1 MKHSSLGV
9 KDPAQVLDP
18 GDAGHPGAWWI
29 WSLLLAGASL
39 RTTNVIVLALVI
51 AVATQVVV
59 ARADP
64 DSPWSRIQ
72 RYVLSFAVI
81 MGVLR
86 LGLVAAF
93 APRTPGTVLL
103 TLPTLD
109 LPTWMAG
116 VSVGGPVTTGAM
128 FTGVVESLRLIALL
142 AAFTVPASLVSPH
155 RTVRA
160 LPDGVAELGVIT
172 TVALTVTPAAAEH
185 VRRLAET
192 RRLRG
197 RPHRGIRGMRGSITA
212 VLEGSFDH
220 SLTLAASMEA
230 RGYGGRRPG
239 EDPGARRTA
248 TWLLTAAVVV
258 ASLGAFIMLNAGGS
272 RVVGAAAMAAGA
284 ILITFALRGASKR
297 SVRTRYRPLAWTGSD
312 WVLVAGGLAALG
324 GSIAQARLNAVV
336 LAPGTNPP
344 EAPPLAIIAIAGLA
358 VAYCCAAFSGGGPTP
373 TSPPVPLPNAGADR

>member
-1 MKHSSLGV
+1 M
-9 KDPAQVLDP
+9 PAIRGP
-18 GDAGHPGAWWI
+18 GGFGACC
-29 WSLLLAGASL
+29 SQASL

-172 TVALTVTPAAAEH
+172 TVALTVTPRQPNMCGDSP
-185 VRRLAET
+185 RRDGCGD
-192 RRLRG
+192 G
-197 RPHRGIRGMRGSITA
+197 RT
-212 VLEGSFDH
+212 
-220 SLTLAASMEA
+220 AASGGCAA
-230 RGYGGRRPG
+230 RSRPCSRARSTIPSPWPPRWRPVATAGVVPGRIR
-239 EDPGARRTA
+239 
-248 TWLLTAAVVV
+248 
-258 ASLGAFIMLNAGGS
+258 
-272 RVVGAAAMAAGA
+272 
-284 ILITFALRGASKR
+284 ALDVPQHGCSQPPW
-297 SVRTRYRPLAWTGSD
+297 SWHH
-312 WVLVAGGLAALG
+312 
-324 GSIAQARLNAVV
+324 
-336 LAPGTNPP
+336 LAP
-344 EAPPLAIIAIAGLA
+344 
-358 VAYCCAAFSGGGPTP
+358 S
-373 TSPPVPLPNAGADR
+373 

>member
-1 MKHSSLGV
+1 MS
-9 KDPAQVLDP
+9 DT
-18 GDAGHPGAWWI
+18 GHPGAWWI
-29 WSLLLAGASL
+29 WSLLVASAAL

-59 ARADP
+59 ARSDP
-64 DSPWSRIQ
+64 SWPWARIQ
-72 RYVLSFAVI
+72 RYVLGFAVV

-103 TLPTLD
+103 TLPTVD

-128 FTGVVESLRLIALL
+128 LTGIIESMRLIALL
-142 AAFTVPASLVSPH
+142 AAFTVPPSLVSPH

-185 VRRLAET
+185 VKRLAET

-197 RPHRGIRGMRGSITA
+197 RPHRGLRGLKGSITA

-220 SLTLAASMEA
+220 SLTLAASMDA

-248 TWLLTAAVVV
+248 AALLVAAVVV
-258 ASLGAFIMLNAGGS
+258 ASLGAFVLLNPGGS
-272 RVVGAAAMAAGA
+272 RLVGAGAMVLGA
-284 ILITFALRGASKR
+284 LFVTLALRGASTR
-297 SVRTRYRPLAWTGSD
+297 STRTRYRQLHWTSSD
-312 WVLVAGGLAALG
+312 WVLVAGGGAVLIGGIIQSRLNGAALLP
-324 GSIAQARLNAVV
+324 A
-336 LAPGTNPP
+336 TNPP
-344 EAPPLAIIAIAGLA
+344 QMPQLPVITIVALAI
-358 VAYCCAAFSGGGPTP
+358 AYGCAAFPTGSKP
-373 TSPPVPLPNAGADR
+373 

>member
-1 MKHSSLGV
+1 M
-9 KDPAQVLDP
+9 PAIRGP
-18 GDAGHPGAWWI
+18 GGFGACC
-29 WSLLLAGASL
+29 SQASL

-212 VLEGSFDH
+212 VSR
-220 SLTLAASMEA
+220 A
-230 RGYGGRRPG
+230 RSTIPSPWPPRWRPVATAGVVPGRIR
-239 EDPGARRTA
+239 
-248 TWLLTAAVVV
+248 
-258 ASLGAFIMLNAGGS
+258 
-272 RVVGAAAMAAGA
+272 
-284 ILITFALRGASKR
+284 ALDVPQHGCSQPPW
-297 SVRTRYRPLAWTGSD
+297 SWHH
-312 WVLVAGGLAALG
+312 
-324 GSIAQARLNAVV
+324 
-336 LAPGTNPP
+336 LAP
-344 EAPPLAIIAIAGLA
+344 
-358 VAYCCAAFSGGGPTP
+358 S
-373 TSPPVPLPNAGADR
+373 

>member
-1 MKHSSLGV
+1 MN
-9 KDPAQVLDP
+9 
-18 GDAGHPGAWWI
+18 DAGHPGAWWI
-29 WSLLLAGASL
+29 WSLLVASAAL

-51 AVATQVVV
+51 AVSTQVVV
-59 ARADP
+59 ARSDP
-64 DSPWSRIQ
+64 GSPWSRTQ
-72 RYVLSFAVI
+72 RYVLSFAVVI
-81 MGVLR
+81 GVLR

-116 VSVGGPVTTGAM
+116 VTVGGPVTTGAM
-128 FTGVVESLRLIALL
+128 LTGIVESMRLIALL
-142 AAFTVPASLVSPH
+142 AAFTVPPSLVSPH

-197 RPHRGIRGMRGSITA
+197 RPHRGLRGLKGSITA

-220 SLTLAASMEA
+220 SLTLAASMDA

-239 EDPGARRTA
+239 EDPGTRRTA
-248 TWLLTAAVVV
+248 AALLIAAVVV
-258 ASLGAFIMLNAGGS
+258 ASLGAFVLLNPGGS
-272 RVVGAAAMAAGA
+272 RLIGVGAMALGAFVLLNPGGSRLIGVGAMALGA
-284 ILITFALRGASKR
+284 LFVTLALRGASTR
-297 SVRTRYRPLAWTGSD
+297 STRTRYRQMPWTRSD
-312 WVLVAGGLAALG
+312 WILVVGGIAVLLG
-324 GSIAQARLNAVV
+324 GIAQSRLDGVA
-336 LAPGTNPP
+336 LLPSTNPP
-344 EAPPLAIIAIAGLA
+344 EMPQLPIVTMVALAIAYGCA
-358 VAYCCAAFSGGGPTP
+358 VFSGGAAKLEPAVTP
-373 TSPPVPLPNAGADR
+373 